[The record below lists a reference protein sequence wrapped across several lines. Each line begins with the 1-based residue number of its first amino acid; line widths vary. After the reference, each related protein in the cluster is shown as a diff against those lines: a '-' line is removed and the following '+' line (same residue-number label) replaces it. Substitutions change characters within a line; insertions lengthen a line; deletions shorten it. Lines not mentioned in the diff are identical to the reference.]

1 MLEKDKIGQDLLFLK
16 ENIPEGYNV
25 IKEMIKIKKEYK
37 KRELSN
43 LALFLIF
50 NFRLYIFN

>member
-1 MLEKDKIGQDLLFLK
+1 MFPWQGGFIMLEKDKIGQDLLFLK

-37 KRELSN
+37 KKR
-43 LALFLIF
+43 AI
-50 NFRLYIFN
+50 